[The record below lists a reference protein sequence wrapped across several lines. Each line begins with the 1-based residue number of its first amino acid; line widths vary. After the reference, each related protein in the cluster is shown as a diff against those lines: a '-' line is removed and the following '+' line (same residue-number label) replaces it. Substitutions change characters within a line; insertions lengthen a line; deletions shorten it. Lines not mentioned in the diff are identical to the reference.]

1 MNQLFL
7 VATPIGNLEDISA
20 RALKVLQS
28 VSLIAAEDTRQ
39 TLKLLNH
46 YQIKNRLISLY
57 DHNEQIRIPYILETL
72 QSGDV
77 ALVSDGGTPALNDP
91 GYALVNAA
99 IAAGVQ
105 VTPIPGPC
113 APIAALIASGL
124 PTNQFLYLGFLPRQK
139 NARLKFLQEIL
150 PQPYT
155 LIFLEAPHR
164 LISALEDM
172 LTVLGDRHIT
182 VARELT
188 KIHEEFFRGS
198 ISDALLHYQQT
209 IPRGEITLIVEGA
222 AHPTL
227 HWDDEKMNAVI
238 IENLQHGKTTKQIIE
253 DLLTKTDLT
262 KKQLYQRIHQLSRNS
277 DPSKE

>member
-105 VTPIPGPC
+105 VIPIPGPC

-139 NARLKFLQEIL
+139 NARVKFLQEIL

-262 KKQLYQRIHQLSRNS
+262 KKELYQRIHQLSKNS
-277 DPSKE
+277 NPSKE